1 MISDGPRHLHPRG
14 KLPRFAKACL
24 VSGRNEGNM
33 CDKIKI
39 LPLAAATGRI
49 ASALIG

>member
-1 MISDGPRHLHPRG
+1 MISDDSRYLHPRG
-14 KLPRFAKACL
+14 KLLRFAKACL
-24 VSGRNEGNM
+24 MSRRNEGNM